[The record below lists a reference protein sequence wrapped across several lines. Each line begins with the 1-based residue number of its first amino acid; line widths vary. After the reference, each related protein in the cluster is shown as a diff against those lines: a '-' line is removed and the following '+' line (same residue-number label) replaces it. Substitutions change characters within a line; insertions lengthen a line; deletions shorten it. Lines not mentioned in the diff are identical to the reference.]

1 VEVAA
6 VMMMYL
12 RHRILR
18 RQAGQ
23 AAVELALVIPLLL
36 LLVFGVFEFG
46 RLLNAYLTLQHAARE
61 GARLGVLGATDSE
74 IIAVIESTAVTLR
87 TSDLVIEISPIQAG
101 RTAGTIM
108 TVTVTYAFEVV
119 VPVISGIIGSSL
131 PITST
136 LSMRVE

>member
-1 VEVAA
+1 
-6 VMMMYL
+6 MIMTYL

-18 RQAGQ
+18 RQRGQ

-87 TSDLVIEISPIQAG
+87 TADLVIDISPIQAG

-131 PITST
+131 PITSS